1 MARDS
6 SDQLEV
12 PILRLD
18 LFSIVDEG
26 YYLMS
31 VDFNVE
37 QIMRHSEDGLG
48 DIRGHMSNQPPKSS
62 LVSSQANL
70 KCLN

>member
-6 SDQLEV
+6 SDQPEE

-18 LFSIVDEG
+18 LFSTVDEG
-26 YYLMS
+26 YYLMP

-37 QIMRHSEDGLG
+37 QMRHSEDGLG
-48 DIRGHMSNQPPKSS
+48 DIRGHMSNQPPRSS